1 MSPLATADNL
11 VDVYQLAETKDPE
24 LLGIIASHQAT
35 LEQYPQAR
43 AQLLPSLRFRTSVAR
58 RFQEL
63 TSSGSI
69 IVSGMAVDIPGGST
83 FLDRQFTD
91 EEYTLSFTQ
100 PVFRYDRWV
109 QLRQAGTR
117 MQQAAAE
124 VDAARQD
131 LEVRVSERYFG
142 VLAAQDELVFSRAAK
157 NALQRQLDQTNLR
170 FEVGIIAIT
179 DVQEAQAGYDLAV
192 AEEILAQ
199 NQLDNAH
206 DALREITG
214 AYHKELAVLTK
225 EVPLILPSPAD
236 IEQWTAKALAQN
248 LRISAATFAS
258 QTAYQEIRRQQAGHL
273 PTLDIVGSHGTG
285 VIDGPFTQDSVP
297 GRFAQDTEL
306 SAIGVELNVPIF
318 EGGIVVSRTHEAQHR
333 YTQALE
339 EIERQKRA
347 VQRQARDAYLGVV
360 AGISR
365 VNALKQ
371 AVVSNETLVE
381 ASEAGFEVGTRTT
394 VDVVAAQRELFR
406 ARRDYSR
413 ARYDYLL
420 DTLRLKRASSTLAP
434 ADLAKITA
442 WLGSSPRSRARR

>member
-1 MSPLATADNL
+1 MTIKWLMFVLAGFSLIMSPRAPADNL

-43 AQLLPSLRFRTSVAR
+43 AQLLPSLRFRTDVAR
-58 RFQEL
+58 NFQDVTLE
-63 TSSGSI
+63 SGSA
-69 IVSGMAVDIPGGST
+69 GFGGGK
-83 FLDRQFTD
+83 FQFTG
-91 EEYTLSFTQ
+91 EAYTLSLTQ

-109 QLRQAGTR
+109 QLHQADTR
-117 MQQAAAE
+117 IQQAAAE

-131 LEVRVSERYFG
+131 LGVRVSERYFD

-192 AEEILAQ
+192 AQEILAQ
-199 NQLDNAH
+199 NQIDNAN

-214 AYHKELAVLTK
+214 TYHKELDVLTK
-225 EVPLILPSPAD
+225 EMPLILPDPAD
-236 IEQWTAKALAQN
+236 IGQWTAKALAQN
-248 LRISAATFAS
+248 LRISAANFAS
-258 QTAYQEIRRQQAGHL
+258 QTAHEEIRRQQAGHL
-273 PTLDIVGSHGTG
+273 PTLDIVGHHGTAVTG
-285 VIDGPFTQDSVP
+285 
-297 GRFAQDTEL
+297 GRFGDVDTES

-333 YTQALE
+333 YTQALDE
-339 EIERQKRA
+339 VERQKRA

-381 ASEAGFEVGTRTT
+381 ATEAGFEVGTRTT

-413 ARYDYLL
+413 ARYDYIL
-420 DTLRLKRASSTLAP
+420 DTLRLKRASSTLAA
-434 ADLAKITA
+434 ADVAKISA
-442 WLGSSPRSRARR
+442 WLGP

>member
-1 MSPLATADNL
+1 MTIKWLTFVLAGFSLIMSPLAPADNL

-43 AQLLPSLRFRTSVAR
+43 AQLLPSLRATTSLAR
-58 RFQEL
+58 RFGEI
-63 TSSGSI
+63 TDGK
-69 IVSGMAVDIPGGST
+69 GGV
-83 FLDRQFTD
+83 FLDDPFTD
-91 EEYTLSFTQ
+91 EEKTLSLTQ
-100 PVFRYDRWV
+100 PLFRYDRWV
-109 QLRQAGTR
+109 QLHQADTR
-117 MQQAAAE
+117 IQQAAAE
-124 VDAARQD
+124 VDAAHQD
-131 LEVRVSERYFG
+131 LGVRVSERYFD

-157 NALQRQLDQTNLR
+157 NALQRQLDQTKLR

-192 AEEILAQ
+192 AQEILAQ
-199 NQLDNAH
+199 NQLDNAY

-214 AYHKELAVLTK
+214 AYHKRLDVLTK
-225 EVPLILPSPAD
+225 EIPLILPSPAD
-236 IEQWTAKALAQN
+236 IEQWTARALAQN

-273 PTLDIVGSHGTG
+273 PTVDIVASHGT
-285 VIDGPFTQDSVP
+285 SVTG
-297 GRFAQDTEL
+297 GRFAQDALL
-306 SAIGVELNVPIF
+306 SGIGVELNVPIF
-318 EGGIVVSRTHEAQHR
+318 EGGIVVSRTHEAEHR

-339 EIERQKRA
+339 EVERQKRA

-365 VNALKQ
+365 VKALKQ

-434 ADLAKITA
+434 ADLAKINA
-442 WLGSSPRSRARR
+442 WLGP

>member
-1 MSPLATADNL
+1 MSPLAPADNL

-24 LLGIIASHQAT
+24 LLGIIASRQAT

-43 AQLLPSLRFRTSVAR
+43 AQLLPSLRFTTSVAR
-58 RFQEL
+58 RSEAS
-63 TSSGSI
+63 TSESGTSI
-69 IVSGMAVDIPGGST
+69 
-83 FLDRQFTD
+83 FLDHFTD
-91 EEYTLSFTQ
+91 EEYTLRLTQ

-117 MQQAAAE
+117 IQQAAAE

-131 LEVRVSERYFG
+131 LGVRVSERYFD
-142 VLAAQDELVFSRAAK
+142 VLAAEDELVFSRAAK

-192 AEEILAQ
+192 AEEIRAQ

-214 AYHKELAVLTK
+214 AYHKKLDVLTK
-225 EVPLILPSPAD
+225 EIPLILPSPAD

-258 QTAYQEIRRQQAGHL
+258 ETAHQEIRRQQAGHL
-273 PTLDIVGSHGTG
+273 PTLDIVGSLGTA
-285 VIDGPFTQDSVP
+285 VT
-297 GRFAQDTEL
+297 GRFAQRALVDPGRGDIGDIDTES

-339 EIERQKRA
+339 DVERQKRA
-347 VQRQARDAYLGVV
+347 VQRQVRDAYLGVV

-365 VNALKQ
+365 VKALKQ

-381 ASEAGFEVGTRTT
+381 ATEAGFEVGTRTT

-420 DTLRLKRASSTLAP
+420 DTLRLKRASSTLAA
-434 ADLAKITA
+434 ADLAKISA
-442 WLGSSPRSRARR
+442 WLGP

>member
-1 MSPLATADNL
+1 MSPLAPADNL
-11 VDVYQLAETKDPE
+11 IDVYQLAETKDPE

-43 AQLLPSLRFRTSVAR
+43 AQLLPSLRFATEVAR
-58 RFQEL
+58 NFQDVTLE
-63 TSSGSI
+63 
-69 IVSGMAVDIPGGST
+69 PGST
-83 FLDRQFTD
+83 GFEGGKFQFTG
-91 EEYTLSFTQ
+91 EAYTLSLTQ

-109 QLRQAGTR
+109 QLRQAGSR
-117 MQQAAAE
+117 IQQAAAE

-131 LEVRVSERYFG
+131 LGVRVSERYFD

-157 NALQRQLDQTNLR
+157 NALQRQLDQTKVR

-192 AEEILAQ
+192 AQEILAQ

-206 DALREITG
+206 DTLREITG
-214 AYHKELAVLTK
+214 AYHKKLDVLTK
-225 EVPLILPSPAD
+225 EIPLILPSPAD

-248 LRISAATFAS
+248 LRISAANFAS
-258 QTAYQEIRRQQAGHL
+258 QTAHQEIRRQQAGHL
-273 PTLDIVGSHGTG
+273 PTLDIVGSLGTA
-285 VIDGPFTQDSVP
+285 VT
-297 GRFAQDTEL
+297 GRFAQRALVDPGDRTGDIDTES
-306 SAIGVELNVPIF
+306 SAIGIELNVPIF
-318 EGGIVVSRTHEAQHR
+318 EGGIVVSRTHEAEHR

-339 EIERQKRA
+339 EVEQQKRA
-347 VQRQARDAYLGVV
+347 VQREARDAYLGVV

-365 VNALKQ
+365 VKALKQ

-381 ASEAGFEVGTRTT
+381 ATEAGFEVGTRTT

-420 DTLRLKRASSTLAP
+420 NTLRLKRASSTLAA
-434 ADLAKITA
+434 ADLAKISA
-442 WLGSSPRSRARR
+442 WLGP